1 VAQDQKGARA
11 ESAWIVFFDESA
23 VSLIPPVRRTWSPRG
38 TTPILRHRFG
48 WKKASMAAALGYR
61 PDGSAARLCFHLQ
74 QPSYNTDTLIEVLKQ
89 LAHFYAG
96 QRVVLIWDGLS
107 SHWSIRMR
115 AWLDSQH
122 DWLRVERLPAY
133 APELNPVEGLWAN
146 LKDLELANRP
156 TSTLAE
162 VADATEHGIQRVC
175 DSDSLV
181 VGFLAHTGL
190 TLHP

>member
-1 VAQDQKGARA
+1 VAADQKGARA

-38 TTPILRHRFG
+38 HTPILRHRFG

-61 PDGSAARLCFHLQ
+61 PEGSAARLCFHLQ
-74 QPSYNTDTLIEVLKQ
+74 QPSYNTDTLIAVLEQ
-89 LAHFYAG
+89 LAGFYTG
-96 QRVVLIWDGLS
+96 QRVVLLWDGLS
-107 SHWSIRMR
+107 SHWSNRMR
-115 AWLDSQH
+115 AFIDSQH

-146 LKDLELANRP
+146 LKDLELANLP
-156 TSTLAE
+156 TTTLAE
-162 VADATEHGIQRVC
+162 VADATEQGIQRVC
-175 DSDSLV
+175 KSDSLV

-190 TLHP
+190 TLDP